1 MNYVIE
7 KLQTIIAACTILLVV
22 ICIAN
27 ACVSFLNNQN
37 FDELLDTNNV
47 YNFKDD
53 LYLVEDNIVL
63 CGVEFE
69 PGYVIQKD
77 LYNKCNN

>member
-27 ACVSFLNNQN
+27 ACVGFLNNQN
-37 FDELLDTNNV
+37 FDELLTTNDV
-47 YNFKDD
+47 YNFTDD

-69 PGYVIQKD
+69 PGHVIQKD